1 MNRLTALSNKK
12 AVFFLLLPSLLL
24 ATDTWAKPT
33 IQAKAVALQIIPA
46 PTTSPVNRSCLA
58 CHTAGIGSAGLA
70 NLKPGY
76 RDAYLLD
83 KTNLSKLKA
92 ILNVLPTTT
101 VGLTNSGLA
110 KTDIYEV
117 ICAPGGVSLESSVKD
132 LAPVKLPV
140 VSTQVTKGT
149 LLSPL
154 GNDTVDG
161 DAAYSK
167 AVKLAGGAG
176 AIYSVKINK
185 SAYTG
190 TIATHKG
197 PETYTGQ
204 LACKNAAG
212 ALTGL
217 AWRTIQNQ

>member
-1 MNRLTALSNKK
+1 MNRTITLNNKK
-12 AVFFLLLPSLLL
+12 PALFFLLLPSLLL
-24 ATDTWAKPT
+24 ATDTWARPT

-46 PTTSPVNRSCLA
+46 PTINPNRNCLA
-58 CHTAGIGSAGLA
+58 CHTAGIELAGLA

-76 RDAYLLD
+76 RDAYFLD
-83 KTNLSKLKA
+83 TNTLTKLKA
-92 ILNVLPTTT
+92 IMNILPTTT

-132 LAPVKLPV
+132 LAPLKLPI

-149 LLSPL
+149 SVSPIS
-154 GNDTVDG
+154 NDTIDG
-161 DAAYSK
+161 DAAFSK
-167 AVKLAGGAG
+167 ATKLVGGAG
-176 AIYSVKINK
+176 AVYSVKVNK

-190 TIATHKG
+190 TLATHKG
-197 PETYTGQ
+197 PETYTGL

-212 ALTGL
+212 AATGL
-217 AWRTIQNQ
+217 AWRTLQNQ